1 MKIFAIGDPHLSFDE
16 RIEKPMDVF
25 GAGWKDHS
33 GRLKEKW
40 EAVVSPEDIV
50 LILGDISWG
59 LRLDEAMADLTW
71 IHELPGKKVIT
82 KGNHDLWWVSTNKL
96 NTLFDDVTFLQNHCY
111 MVGAGNGGSGQEK
124 SLSDRGSKG
133 LDGGMEG
140 GGLAICGTRGWICPG
155 TQGFDDHDNKIYERE
170 QLRLRMSLDDARE
183 HGAGEIICCLHYP
196 PTNDKFQSSGF
207 TQLMTEYKVK
217 QCLYGHLH
225 GKEAF
230 KNGFQ
235 GQWNGTRYRL
245 VSLDYVGCEPQLV
258 KEI

>member
-25 GAGWKDHS
+25 GEGWKDHS
-33 GRLKEKW
+33 TRLKERW
-40 EAVVSPEDIV
+40 ESIVSPEDIV
-50 LILGDISWG
+50 MIIGDISWG

-71 IHELPGKKVIT
+71 IHELPGKKIIT

-96 NTLFDDVTFLQNHCY
+96 NTLFDDVTFLQNHAY
-111 MVGAGNGGSGQEK
+111 MVTPEIAV
-124 SLSDRGSKG
+124 
-133 LDGGMEG
+133 
-140 GGLAICGTRGWICPG
+140 CGTRGWICPG
-155 TQGFDDHDNKIYERE
+155 TVGFDDHDNKIYERE
-170 QLRLRMSLDDARE
+170 LLRLRMSLDDAKE
-183 HGAGEIICCLHYP
+183 QGAEEIIACTHYP
-196 PTNDKFQSSGF
+196 PMNDKFQTSGF

-235 GQWNGTRYRL
+235 GLLNGTRYRL
-245 VSLDYVGCEPQLV
+245 VSLDDVKCEPQFV

>member
-16 RIEKPMDVF
+16 RIQKPMDVF

-33 GRLKEKW
+33 QRLKEKW
-40 EAVVSPEDIV
+40 ESVVSPEDIV
-50 LILGDISWG
+50 LVLGDISWG

-71 IHELPGKKVIT
+71 IHDLPGTKVIT

-111 MVGAGNGGSGQEK
+111 MVNDAV
-124 SLSDRGSKG
+124 
-133 LDGGMEG
+133 
-140 GGLAICGTRGWICPG
+140 AICGTRGWICPG
-155 TQGFDDHDNKIYERE
+155 TPGFDDHDNKIYERE
-170 QLRLRMSLDDARE
+170 QLRLRMSLDDAKA
-183 HGAGEIICCLHYP
+183 HGASEIICCLHYP

-207 TQLMTEYKVK
+207 TQLMMEYGVK

-225 GKEAF
+225 GREAF

-235 GQWNGTRYRL
+235 GHWNGIKYRL
-245 VSLDYVGCEPQLV
+245 VSLDYVECEPQLV
-258 KEI
+258 KEIEL